1 VINPVKKTVA
11 LVVLASLLTSAAC
24 GKSNTTSRDTNAG
37 APVTTASPPAS
48 PPASDP
54 AGAPGDSLPPAAIV
68 AAIKTQA
75 AAFAT
80 LTPNE
85 KKWGVSPTR
94 NDKVTYAPGVIIMEH
109 GSDAIR
115 GMESN
120 GMRWTIDANA
130 PHADEIKVDRILFA
144 TGRVVGRVLAVERKG
159 SNLSVTLG
167 PVELT
172 EVITEANLSSDQQL
186 DPSLMLTYTAPDYPG
201 ATSRDEPDSSAS
213 ASLGPPEVP
222 VMFASYQPPFQGL
235 PVIGAGA
242 QLVLDGYMVA
252 PVALP
257 NLGMTLVHDGPSVKM
272 MATAALDLH
281 SPWVHFEL
289 VIHGATIYTA
299 IVEMHGAAGFRVR
312 FSAGTEGLNG
322 NLRKDFLIPIDNSFP
337 IVGLGVPLSV
347 TFRQTLTLTTLF
359 TGKSGTLEANGEYL
373 FTGTFEGGKRNGGD
387 WHASGPSSVTIKSS
401 LVDGLSGMSLAVNG
415 LTFGYG
421 AKVIVG
427 IGAWGFITGPYAGYN
442 TIIGVNK
449 SSDIPGGLPCRSGQ
463 VATLLRYGV
472 GYQMPESIT
481 RVINFFFHALNIKQI
496 RSEGGFEKLQTLSD
510 TTDYVPEGCR
520 PKSAA

>member
-1 VINPVKKTVA
+1 MKKIIA
-11 LVVLASLLTSAAC
+11 LSVLASLLTAAGC
-24 GKSNTTSRDTNAG
+24 SRGNTAKRDVNAG
-37 APVTTASPPAS
+37 EPESTVTPSASGPTASPSES
-48 PPASDP
+48 P
-54 AGAPGDSLPPAAIV
+54 PPAAIA
-68 AAIKTQA
+68 AAIRTQA

-94 NDKVTYAPGVIIMEH
+94 NDKVTYADGVIIMEH

-115 GMESN
+115 GMASN
-120 GMRWTIDANA
+120 GMSWTIDANA
-130 PHADEIKVDRILFA
+130 PHANEIKVDRILFA
-144 TGRVVGRVLAVERKG
+144 TGRVVGRILGVERKG
-159 SNLSVTLG
+159 PDLSVTLG
-167 PVELT
+167 PVEIT
-172 EVITEANLSSDQQL
+172 EVITEANLVSDQQL

-201 ATSRDEPDSSAS
+201 ATSRDEADSTAS
-213 ASLGPPEVP
+213 ASLGPVEVP
-222 VMFASYQPPFQGL
+222 VMFASYHKPFQGL
-235 PVIGAGA
+235 PVVGPGA
-242 QLVLDGYMVA
+242 QLLLDGYMVA

-299 IVEMHGAAGFRVR
+299 LVEMHGAAGFRVR
-312 FSAGTEGLNG
+312 FSAGTEGLSG
-322 NLRKDFLIPIDNSFP
+322 NLHKDFLVPIDNAFP

-347 TFRQTLTLTTLF
+347 TIRQTLTVTTLF
-359 TGKSGTLEANGEYL
+359 TGKSGTLTADGEYL
-373 FTGTFEGGKRNGGD
+373 FTGTFEGGKRNGGE
-387 WHASGPSSVTIKSS
+387 WHASGPSSVTIKTS
-401 LVDGLSGMSLAVNG
+401 LVDQLSGTSLAVNG

-421 AKVIVG
+421 AKIIVG

-449 SSDIPGGLPCRSGQ
+449 SSDIPGALPCRSGQ
-463 VATLLRYGV
+463 VATLIRYGV

-496 RSEGGFEKLQTLSD
+496 KSEGGFEKLKTLSD
-510 TTDYVPEGCR
+510 STDYVPEGCR
-520 PKSAA
+520 PKAAA